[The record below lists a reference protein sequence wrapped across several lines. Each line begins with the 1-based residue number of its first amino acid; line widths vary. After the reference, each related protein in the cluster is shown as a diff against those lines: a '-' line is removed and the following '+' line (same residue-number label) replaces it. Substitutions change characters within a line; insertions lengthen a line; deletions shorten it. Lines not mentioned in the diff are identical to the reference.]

1 MELSDQLKRLEKL
14 EQDTIIQYFESIP
27 FSNHKQD
34 NLVCLHDFMIVH
46 LLRGNLNDSFLSD
59 NFVDLEED
67 EKRNLL
73 ELVQNYSYLIF
84 YQGNSSCWM
93 DSLEGVTLEDMD
105 LVCLRI
111 IDNYDFLLKIA
122 RKGGESVLKQ
132 LSQFQKS
139 VMSKDGS
146 VLEYLRNTFCDDKS
160 LIKFLIGISKTDGL
174 YAGLSDDE
182 KIEMCIYLRKELN
195 ELLKNN
201 EKYSYMDIENELLK
215 IFSMNENHFCDTE
228 NELFKSQ
235 DFVSMF
241 LDINYNY

>member
-1 MELSDQLKRLEKL
+1 
-14 EQDTIIQYFESIP
+14 
-27 FSNHKQD
+27 
-34 NLVCLHDFMIVH
+34 MIVH
-46 LLRGNLNDSFLSD
+46 LLRGDLNDSFLSD
-59 NFVDLEED
+59 NFVDLEEN
-67 EKRNLL
+67 EKRDLL

-160 LIKFLIGISKTDGL
+160 LIKFLIEISKTDGL

-182 KIEMCIYLRKELN
+182 KKKIYSIIRKYATLC
-195 ELLKNN
+195 LKNKN
-201 EKYSYMDIENELLK
+201 IYEWSNSCQGVIQSDYRYICIRIIDNY
-215 IFSMNENHFCDTE
+215 
-228 NELFKSQ
+228 
-235 DFVSMF
+235 DF
-241 LDINYNY
+241 L